1 MNYDLEVSNIRSIAE
16 WPSTQKFQLVNFA
29 NNTLIYSQT
38 LLSKKWHRY
47 FHVNQKS
54 GKHWWLIV
62 HDAGHSDKAALVPYS
77 RGCPLK
83 IVWDTDMKHLKIRT
97 EEHQKIKKE
106 EKKATL
112 VHVNRLSVDHRTI
125 VSTGRYSEWT
135 CKVSQCFLEHYP
147 SIFSFAKFFSLGIK
161 CYTRWFCTGF

>member
-1 MNYDLEVSNIRSIAE
+1 MTIYTKIPACKFCQQHADLFTNFIK
-16 WPSTQKFQLVNFA
+16 QKVTSL
-29 NNTLIYSQT
+29 LSRESKERQT
-38 LLSKKWHRY
+38 LM
-47 FHVNQKS
+47 
-54 GKHWWLIV
+54 IV
-62 HDAGHSDKAALVPYS
+62 HSAGHSDKAALVPYS

-83 IVWDTDMKHLKIRT
+83 IVWDTDMKQLKIRT

-135 CKVSQCFLEHYP
+135 CKISQCFLEHCP